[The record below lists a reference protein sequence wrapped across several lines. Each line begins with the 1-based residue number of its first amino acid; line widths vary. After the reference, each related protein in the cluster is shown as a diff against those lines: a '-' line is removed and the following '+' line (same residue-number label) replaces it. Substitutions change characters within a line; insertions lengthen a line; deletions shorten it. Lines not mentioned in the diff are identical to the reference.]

1 MEGASASG
9 ASGGGEPGNRGGDE
23 AEARYREA
31 LAGRG
36 LADVRPLYRELLKEL
51 KVRDPDGYREAVR
64 RYEEEVGP
72 AAGEA
77 DDPVRPWI
85 RYGRWLADRLIEGRA
100 VAVDPSGRSE
110 DLAEGAPPPEG
121 ALLLH
126 LPESTRRRALEL
138 AVPAEPS
145 EYQEAARE
153 LLCG

>member
-1 MEGASASG
+1 MTDDEG
-9 ASGGGEPGNRGGDE
+9 
-23 AEARYREA
+23 EARLRAALDERE
-31 LAGRG
+31 

-51 KVRDPDGYREAVR
+51 KVQDPDGYREAVR

-72 AAGEA
+72 EAAGEG
-77 DDPVRPWI
+77 DPLRAWVG
-85 RYGRWLADRLIEGRA
+85 YGRWLADRLIEGEA
-100 VAVDPSGRSE
+100 VAVDRSGRSRE
-110 DLAEGAPPPEG
+110 MAEGARPPEG

-138 AVPAEPS
+138 AVPAEPT

>member
-1 MEGASASG
+1 MADG
-9 ASGGGEPGNRGGDE
+9 GGGEGDE

-72 AAGEA
+72 RAAGA
-77 DDPVRPWI
+77 DDPLRTWI
-85 RYGRWLADRLIEGRA
+85 AYGRWLADRLIDGRA
-100 VAVDPSGRSE
+100 VAVDPSGRAR
-110 DLAEGAPPPEG
+110 DLPDGGPPPEE

-126 LPESTRRRALEL
+126 LPDSTRRRALTL
-138 AVPAEPS
+138 AAPAEPS
-145 EYQEAARE
+145 EHQEAARE

>member
-1 MEGASASG
+1 MAAAED
-9 ASGGGEPGNRGGDE
+9 GGGRYE
-23 AEARYREA
+23 AA
-31 LAGRG
+31 LAEHG
-36 LADVRPLYRELLKEL
+36 LTDVRPLYRELLKEL
-51 KVRDPDGYREAVR
+51 KVQDPDGYREAVR

-85 RYGRWLADRLIEGRA
+85 EYGRWLADALIDGRA
-100 VAVDPSGRSE
+100 VAVDRTGRAR

-138 AVPAEPS
+138 AVPAEPTD
-145 EYQEAARE
+145 YQEAARE